1 MKITAVLF
9 DNDGL
14 LVDSERVTFEIW
26 QDIFRRHGYD
36 LTMDTYCQLIGM
48 TEKNTA
54 EFIYERFPGL
64 DPYKDVFEEWD
75 AQYEEIAPAGGV
87 PLKRGAVELLDYCDE
102 KGIRKAVASSN
113 SLYWIETLLGANGIF
128 HRMDAVSHSKLVQ
141 HGKPAPDL
149 FLKAAELL
157 GCEPGECVVLEDSEN
172 GLRAAH
178 SAGMIPICI
187 PDLKRPSAEV
197 ESLCSAVCSDMN
209 EVIEWLEKNRD

>member
-1 MKITAVLF
+1 MKITAILF

-26 QDIFRRHGYD
+26 QDICRRHGYSIN
-36 LTMDTYCQLIGM
+36 MDTYCELIGM

-54 EFIYERFPGL
+54 EFINERFPGL

-75 AQYEEIAPAGGV
+75 AQYEQLAPAGGV
-87 PLKRGAVELLDYCDE
+87 PLKKGALELLDYCDE
-102 KGIRKAVASSN
+102 KGIKKAVASSN

-157 GCEPGECVVLEDSEN
+157 GCVPGECVVLEDSEN

-178 SAGMIPICI
+178 AASMIPICI
-187 PDLKRPSAEV
+187 PDLKEPSAEV
-197 ESLCSAVCSDMN
+197 KALCCAVCADMN
-209 EVIEWLEKNRD
+209 DVITWLEDNRD